1 MNLRRAFFCA
11 LLVSASGLLAGCPGL
26 NPRTSNQG
34 GGTLISAGAKVVSG
48 TMTTLTADEI
58 QILGDEVASR
68 STRFN
73 GIDISDEQAEAAS
86 DFLVANDL
94 DTVAD
99 IQALVANPGSVQI
112 PESVEAL
119 VDAGAISISQ

>member
-1 MNLRRAFFCA
+1 MNVRRAVFCA
-11 LLVSASGLLAGCPGL
+11 LLVSASGLFAGCPGL
-26 NPRTSNQG
+26 DPRISNQG
-34 GGTLISAGAKVVSG
+34 GGTLISAGAKVIGG

-94 DTVAD
+94 DTVAE
-99 IQALVANPGSVQI
+99 IQALVANPGDVQI

-119 VDAGAISISQ
+119 IDAGAITVTQ